1 MRWCCL
7 ALLAAARAT
16 ASPLIR
22 SAGGQA
28 LSVSVE
34 ADGEPLTEAPDQVDL
49 YEVVEIPARDVRD
62 SWTLRFACDQRTE
75 GVLFSNCSAAQVAV
89 VQEVSD
95 CSDLDVLNCSNSFVL
110 NNGVKSV
117 CAVSGE
123 RCLDRGSAFCC
134 YSTGDAELCDREYLK
149 DKKPRRVLSCSTQTR
164 PVHCSRAFEKHEVGD
179 PGDRAIMVACAWD
192 GMQRKCVGRRL
203 RAARDYFC

>member
-7 ALLAAARAT
+7 ALLAAARARAT

-49 YEVVEIPARDVRD
+49 YEVVE
-62 SWTLRFACDQRTE
+62 TE